1 LEAGTENV
9 TSNWQGELAGQVAL
23 VTGGAR
29 RIGRAIAVTLACE
42 GAAIAVNAKSSRD
55 EAADTVREIAAL
67 GGAARVVMGDVT
79 EEAEVSRM
87 VKETGATLGPIDILI
102 NNAALRRDD
111 AFTAMS
117 FADWRC
123 VTAVV
128 LDGAF
133 LMSRAVI
140 PGMLAKGRGTIVN
153 IGGLTAHTGA
163 SGRAHVS
170 AAKAGL
176 VGLTKALAV
185 EFGGSGIT
193 VNCVA
198 PGRIGGP
205 RSPNSGKGGVIP
217 GGGHPLVGREGEP
230 EDIAAVVK
238 LLCSPGGRYI
248 TGQTIHVNGGIYLP

>member
-1 LEAGTENV
+1 MSSAPP
-9 TSNWQGELAGQVAL
+9 TSQRELAGQVAL
-23 VTGGAR
+23 VTGGVR
-29 RIGRAIAVTLACE
+29 RIGRAIALTLAHE

-55 EAADTVREIAAL
+55 EAAETVREIEAL
-67 GGAARVVMGDVT
+67 GSAARVIMGDVSD
-79 EEAEVSRM
+79 EAEVARM
-87 VKETGATLGPIDILI
+87 VKEIAGTLGPVDILV
-102 NNAALRRDD
+102 NNAAVRRDD
-111 AFTAMS
+111 VFTAMS
-117 FADWRC
+117 FADWRG
-123 VTAVV
+123 VLAVV

-133 LMSRAVI
+133 LTSRAVI
-140 PGMLAKGRGTIVN
+140 PGMLAKGNGAIIN

-163 SGRAHVS
+163 FGRAHVS

-185 EFGGSGIT
+185 EFGSSGIT

-205 RSPNSGKGGVIP
+205 RSANAGKGGVIP

-230 EDIAAVVK
+230 QDIAAAVK
-238 LLCSPGGRYI
+238 LLCSPAGRYI

>member
-1 LEAGTENV
+1 MP
-9 TSNWQGELAGQVAL
+9 SPSRGELAGQVAL
-23 VTGGAR
+23 VTGGVR
-29 RIGRAIAVTLACE
+29 RIGRAIALTLARE

-55 EAADTVREIAAL
+55 EAAETVQEIEAL
-67 GGAARVVMGDVT
+67 GGTARVFMGDVT
-79 EEAEVSRM
+79 DEAEVARM
-87 VKETGATLGPIDILI
+87 VKEIGAMLGPVDILI
-102 NNAALRRDD
+102 NNAAVRRDD
-111 AFTAMS
+111 ALTAMS
-117 FADWRC
+117 FADWRL
-123 VTAVV
+123 VMAVV

-133 LMSRAVI
+133 LCSRAVI
-140 PGMLAKGRGTIVN
+140 PGMVDKGRGTIIN

-170 AAKAGL
+170 TAKAGL

-185 EFGGSGIT
+185 EFGGNGIT

-205 RSPNSGKGGVIP
+205 RSASSGKGGVIP

-230 EDIAAVVK
+230 EDIAAAVK

>member
-1 LEAGTENV
+1 VSSAP
-9 TSNWQGELAGQVAL
+9 SSSQGELAGKVAL

-29 RIGRAIAVTLACE
+29 RIGRAIALTLARE
-42 GAAIAVNAKSSRD
+42 GAAIAVNAKSSRE
-55 EAADTVREIAAL
+55 EAADTAREIEAR
-67 GGAARVVMGDVT
+67 GGAARVIMADVT
-79 EEAEVSRM
+79 DEAEVDRM
-87 VKETGATLGPIDILI
+87 VKEIAATLGPVDILI
-102 NNAALRRDD
+102 NNAAVRRDD

-117 FADWRC
+117 FADWRL
-123 VTAVV
+123 VLAVV

-140 PGMLAKGRGTIVN
+140 PGMLAKANGTIIN

-163 SGRAHVS
+163 FGRAHVS

-185 EFGGSGIT
+185 EFSPSGIT

-198 PGRIGGP
+198 PGRIAGP
-205 RSPNSGKGGVIP
+205 RSANSGKGGVIP
-217 GGGHPLVGREGEP
+217 GGGQPLVGREGEP
-230 EDIAAVVK
+230 QDIAAAVK
-238 LLCSPGGRYI
+238 LLCSPAGRYI

>member
-1 LEAGTENV
+1 MSPAS
-9 TSNWQGELAGQVAL
+9 TSQGELAGQVAL
-23 VTGGAR
+23 VTGGVR
-29 RIGRAIAVTLACE
+29 RIGRAIALTLARQ

-55 EAADTVREIAAL
+55 EAADAVREIEAL
-67 GGAARVVMGDVT
+67 GGAARVIMGDVSD
-79 EEAEVSRM
+79 EADVARM
-87 VKETGATLGPIDILI
+87 VKEIASSLGPVDILI
-102 NNAALRRDD
+102 NNAAVRRDD
-111 AFTAMS
+111 AFAAMS

-123 VTAVV
+123 VLSVI

-140 PGMLAKGRGTIVN
+140 PGMLAKSRGAIIN

-163 SGRAHVS
+163 FGRAHVS

-185 EFGGSGIT
+185 EFGSSGIT

-205 RSPNSGKGGVIP
+205 RSANSGRGGVIP
-217 GGGHPLVGREGEP
+217 GGGNPLVGRDGEP
-230 EDIAAVVK
+230 EDIAAAVK
-238 LLCSPGGRYI
+238 LLCSPAGRYI

>member
-1 LEAGTENV
+1 LTRDIDME
-9 TSNWQGELAGQVAL
+9 GELAGQVAL
-23 VTGGAR
+23 VTGGVR
-29 RIGRAIAVTLACE
+29 RIGRAIALALARE
-42 GAAIAVNAKSSRD
+42 GAAVAVNAKSSRD
-55 EAADTVREIAAL
+55 EAAETVGEIEAL
-67 GGAARVVMGDVT
+67 GGAARVIMGDVT
-79 EEAEVSRM
+79 DEAEVSRM
-87 VKETGATLGPIDILI
+87 VKEIGAMLGPIDILI

-117 FADWRC
+117 LADWRR
-123 VTAVV
+123 VMAVV

-140 PGMLAKGRGTIVN
+140 PGMVAKGRGTIVN

-230 EDIAAVVK
+230 QDIAAVVK
-238 LLCSPGGRYI
+238 LLCSLGGRYI

>member
-1 LEAGTENV
+1 MSSASS
-9 TSNWQGELAGQVAL
+9 TSRGELAGQVAL

-29 RIGRAIAVTLACE
+29 RIGRSIALTLARE

-55 EAADTVREIAAL
+55 EAADTVREIEEL
-67 GGAARVVMGDVT
+67 GGAARVIMGDVSD
-79 EEAEVSRM
+79 EAEVARM
-87 VKETGATLGPIDILI
+87 VKETTATLGPVDILV

-111 AFTAMS
+111 PFTAMS
-117 FADWRC
+117 FADWRL
-123 VTAVV
+123 VMAVV

-176 VGLTKALAV
+176 VGFTKALAV
-185 EFGGSGIT
+185 EFGSSGIT

-198 PGRIGGP
+198 PGRVGGP
-205 RSPNSGKGGVIP
+205 RSANSGKGGVIP

-230 EDIAAVVK
+230 QDIAAVVK

>member
-1 LEAGTENV
+1 VSSASS
-9 TSNWQGELAGQVAL
+9 TSPGGLAGQVAL
-23 VTGGAR
+23 VTGGVR
-29 RIGRAIAVTLACE
+29 RIGRAIALTLARE
-42 GAAIAVNAKSSRD
+42 GAAIAVNAKSSRE
-55 EAADTVREIAAL
+55 EAADTVREIEAQ
-67 GGAARVVMGDVT
+67 GGAARVIMADVSD
-79 EEAEVSRM
+79 EADVERM
-87 VKETGATLGPIDILI
+87 VKEIAATLGPVDILI
-102 NNAALRRDD
+102 NNAAVRRDD

-117 FADWRC
+117 FADWRL
-123 VTAVV
+123 VLAVV

-140 PGMLAKGRGTIVN
+140 PGMLAKANGTIIN

-163 SGRAHVS
+163 FGRAHVS

-185 EFGGSGIT
+185 EFGPSGIT

-198 PGRIGGP
+198 PGRIAGA
-205 RSPNSGKGGVIP
+205 RSANSGKGGVIP

-230 EDIAAVVK
+230 QDIAAAVK
-238 LLCSPGGRYI
+238 LLCSPAGRYI

>member
-1 LEAGTENV
+1 M
-9 TSNWQGELAGQVAL
+9 
-23 VTGGAR
+23 R
-29 RIGRAIAVTLACE
+29 RPIRCG
-42 GAAIAVNAKSSRD
+42 KSRRS
-55 EAADTVREIAAL
+55 EIA
-67 GGAARVVMGDVT
+67 
-79 EEAEVSRM
+79 
-87 VKETGATLGPIDILI
+87 ATLGPVDILI
-102 NNAALRRDD
+102 NNAAVRRDD

-117 FADWRC
+117 FKDWRL
-123 VTAVV
+123 VMAVV

-140 PGMLAKGRGTIVN
+140 PGMLAKSRGTIVN

-185 EFGGSGIT
+185 EFGASGIT

-205 RSPNSGKGGVIP
+205 RSATAGKGGVIP
-217 GGGHPLVGREGEP
+217 GGGNPLVGREGDP
-230 EDIAAVVK
+230 QDIAAAVK

>member
-1 LEAGTENV
+1 V
-9 TSNWQGELAGQVAL
+9 S
-23 VTGGAR
+23 
-29 RIGRAIAVTLACE
+29 
-42 GAAIAVNAKSSRD
+42 D
-55 EAADTVREIAAL
+55 
-67 GGAARVVMGDVT
+67 
-79 EEAEVSRM
+79 EAEVARM
-87 VKETGATLGPIDILI
+87 VKEIAATLGPVDILI
-102 NNAALRRDD
+102 NNAAIRRDD

-117 FADWRC
+117 FADWRL
-123 VTAVV
+123 VTAVI

-140 PGMLAKGRGTIVN
+140 AGMLAKGRGTIIN

-185 EFGGSGIT
+185 EFGSGGIT

-205 RSPNSGKGGVIP
+205 RSANAGKGGVIP

-230 EDIAAVVK
+230 QDIAAVVK
-238 LLCSPGGRYI
+238 LLCSPAGRYI

>member
-1 LEAGTENV
+1 VSSAPS
-9 TSNWQGELAGQVAL
+9 TSQGGLAGQVAL
-23 VTGGAR
+23 VTGGVR
-29 RIGRAIAVTLACE
+29 RIGRAIALTLARE
-42 GAAIAVNAKSSRD
+42 GAAIAVNAKSSRE
-55 EAADTVREIAAL
+55 EAVDTVREIEAQ
-67 GGAARVVMGDVT
+67 GGAARVVMGDVS
-79 EEAEVSRM
+79 EEGEVDRI
-87 VKETGATLGPIDILI
+87 VKEIAATLGPVDILI
-102 NNAALRRDD
+102 NNAAIRRDD

-117 FADWRC
+117 FADWRL
-123 VTAVV
+123 VLAVV

-140 PGMLAKGRGTIVN
+140 PGMLAKGKGTIIN

-185 EFGGSGIT
+185 EFGPSGIT

-198 PGRIGGP
+198 PGRIAGP
-205 RSPNSGKGGVIP
+205 RSANSGKGGVIP

-230 EDIAAVVK
+230 QDIAAAVR
-238 LLCSPGGRYI
+238 LLCSPAGRYI
-248 TGQTIHVNGGIYLP
+248 TGQTFHVNGGIYLP

>member
-1 LEAGTENV
+1 VSSTP
-9 TSNWQGELAGQVAL
+9 SISQGELAGQVAL
-23 VTGGAR
+23 VTGGVR
-29 RIGRAIAVTLACE
+29 RIGRAVAVTLARE

-55 EAADTVREIAAL
+55 EAADTVREIEAV
-67 GGAARVVMGDVT
+67 GGAARVIMGDVSD
-79 EEAEVSRM
+79 EAEAARM
-87 VKETGATLGPIDILI
+87 VKEIASTLGPVDILI
-102 NNAALRRDD
+102 NNAAVRRDD

-117 FADWRC
+117 FADWRG
-123 VTAVV
+123 VLAVI

-140 PGMLAKGRGTIVN
+140 PGMLAKNRGTIIN

-163 SGRAHVS
+163 FGRAHVS

-185 EFGGSGIT
+185 EFGASGIT

-205 RSPNSGKGGVIP
+205 RSANAGKGGVIP
-217 GGGHPLVGREGEP
+217 GGGHPLVGREGDP
-230 EDIAAVVK
+230 QDIAAAVK
-238 LLCSPGGRYI
+238 LLCSPAGRYI

>member
-1 LEAGTENV
+1 M
-9 TSNWQGELAGQVAL
+9 TSESSTSEGELTGQVAL

-29 RIGRAIAVTLACE
+29 RIGRSIALTLARE
-42 GAAIAVNAKSSRD
+42 GAAIAVNVKSSRD
-55 EAADTVREIAAL
+55 EAADAVREIEAL
-67 GGAARVVMGDVT
+67 GGAARVIMGDVT
-79 EEAEVSRM
+79 DEADVARM
-87 VKETGATLGPIDILI
+87 VKEIAATLGPVDILV
-102 NNAALRRDD
+102 NNAAVRRDD

-117 FADWRC
+117 FADWRL
-123 VTAVV
+123 VMAVV

-140 PGMLAKGRGTIVN
+140 PGMLAKGRGAIVN
-153 IGGLTAHTGA
+153 IGGLTGHTGA
-163 SGRAHVS
+163 YGRAHVS

-185 EFGGSGIT
+185 EFGSSGIT

-198 PGRIGGP
+198 PGRIGGA
-205 RSPNSGKGGVIP
+205 RSASSGKGGVIP

-230 EDIAAVVK
+230 QDIAAAVK

>member
-1 LEAGTENV
+1 LSSAPS
-9 TSNWQGELAGQVAL
+9 TSQGDLIGQVAL
-23 VTGGAR
+23 VTGGVR
-29 RIGRAIAVTLACE
+29 RIGRSIALTLARE

-55 EAADTVREIAAL
+55 EAAETVQEIEAL
-67 GGAARVVMGDVT
+67 GGTARVFMGDVT
-79 EEAEVSRM
+79 DEAEVARM
-87 VKETGATLGPIDILI
+87 VKEIGAKLGPVDILI
-102 NNAALRRDD
+102 NNAAVRRDD

-117 FADWRC
+117 FADWRL
-123 VTAVV
+123 VMAVV

-133 LMSRAVI
+133 LCSRAVI
-140 PGMLAKGRGTIVN
+140 PGMLAKGHGTIVN

-185 EFGGSGIT
+185 EFGSSGVT

-205 RSPNSGKGGVIP
+205 RSASSGKGGVIP
-217 GGGHPLVGREGEP
+217 GGGRPLVGREGEP
-230 EDIAAVVK
+230 EDIAAAVK

>member
-1 LEAGTENV
+1 LSSA
-9 TSNWQGELAGQVAL
+9 TSTPQGELTGQVAL
-23 VTGGAR
+23 VTGGVR
-29 RIGRAIAVTLACE
+29 RIGRAIALTLARE

-55 EAADTVREIAAL
+55 EAADTVREIEVL
-67 GGAARVVMGDVT
+67 GGAARIIMGDVT
-79 EEAEVSRM
+79 DEAEVARI
-87 VKETGATLGPIDILI
+87 VKEIGGALGPVDILI
-102 NNAALRRDD
+102 NNAAIRRDD

-117 FADWRC
+117 FADWRL
-123 VTAVV
+123 VMAVV

-133 LMSRAVI
+133 LCSRAVI
-140 PGMLAKGRGTIVN
+140 PGMLDKGYGTIVN

-185 EFGGSGIT
+185 EFGSRGIT

-198 PGRIGGP
+198 PGRISGP
-205 RSPNSGKGGVIP
+205 RSASSGKGGVIP

-230 EDIAAVVK
+230 EDIAAAVK

>member
-1 LEAGTENV
+1 
-9 TSNWQGELAGQVAL
+9 
-23 VTGGAR
+23 
-29 RIGRAIAVTLACE
+29 
-42 GAAIAVNAKSSRD
+42 
-55 EAADTVREIAAL
+55 
-67 GGAARVVMGDVT
+67 
-79 EEAEVSRM
+79 
-87 VKETGATLGPIDILI
+87 
-102 NNAALRRDD
+102 
-111 AFTAMS
+111 MS
-117 FADWRC
+117 FKDWRL
-123 VTAVV
+123 VMAVV

-140 PGMLAKGRGTIVN
+140 PGMLAKSRGTIVN

-185 EFGGSGIT
+185 EFGPSGIT

-205 RSPNSGKGGVIP
+205 RSATAGEGGGLP
-217 GGGHPLVGREGEP
+217 GGGHPPVDREGDP
-230 EDIAAVVK
+230 QDNAAPGK

-248 TGQTIHVNGGIYLP
+248 NGQTIPRNGGGLLA

>member
-1 LEAGTENV
+1 MSSAPS
-9 TSNWQGELAGQVAL
+9 TSQGDLIGQVAL
-23 VTGGAR
+23 VTGGVR
-29 RIGRAIAVTLACE
+29 RIGRSIALTLARE

-55 EAADTVREIAAL
+55 EAAETVQEIEAL
-67 GGAARVVMGDVT
+67 GGTARVFMGDVT
-79 EEAEVSRM
+79 DEAEVARM
-87 VKETGATLGPIDILI
+87 VKEIGAMLGPVDILI
-102 NNAALRRDD
+102 NNAAVRRDD
-111 AFTAMS
+111 ALTAMS
-117 FADWRC
+117 FADWRL
-123 VTAVV
+123 VMAVV

-133 LMSRAVI
+133 LCSRAVI
-140 PGMLAKGRGTIVN
+140 PGMVDKGRGTIIN

-170 AAKAGL
+170 TAKAGL

-185 EFGGSGIT
+185 EFGGNGIT

-205 RSPNSGKGGVIP
+205 RSASSGKGGVIP

-230 EDIAAVVK
+230 EDIAAAVK